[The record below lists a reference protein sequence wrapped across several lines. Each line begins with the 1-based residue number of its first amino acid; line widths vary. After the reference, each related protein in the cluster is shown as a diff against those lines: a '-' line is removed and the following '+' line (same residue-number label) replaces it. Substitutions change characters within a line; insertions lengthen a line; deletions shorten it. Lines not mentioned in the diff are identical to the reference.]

1 MSIWS
6 TVHEIRAKKYEHSNV
21 DPRKKAPADEV
32 QTAVVMDYVYDDEAH
47 AYGHAALPYLRLSVG
62 NGDVILTEKGARKL
76 RDALQWFID
85 FPKTREPTHD

>member
-21 DPRKKAPADEV
+21 DPRKDAPADEV

-47 AYGHAALPYLRLSVG
+47 GHAALSDNPESPA
-62 NGDVILTEKGARKL
+62 LTDKEA
-76 RDALQWFID
+76 
-85 FPKTREPTHD
+85 